1 MNQTALAEYDLGE
14 QCKKFLETDV
24 GLYLK
29 GVAEQDV
36 RVCADAL
43 LMVDPTDVET
53 IRKIQF
59 KAHTAQNFLTW
70 LDDAISN
77 GRTAGHIILKET
89 TDYEY

>member
-1 MNQTALAEYDLGE
+1 MNHTTLAERDLGE
-14 QCKKFLETDV
+14 KCKAFLETDV

-36 RVCADAL
+36 RLCADAL
-43 LMVDPTDVET
+43 LMVDPSDVET

-77 GRTAGHIILKET
+77 GRTAGNLILE
-89 TDYEY
+89 EMRL